1 MAASKTKSTKPKN
14 GTKTKTASKTTRS
27 RSTSAKTVAKAAP
40 KQTRTKLLSDEVQ
53 GILLIALG
61 LLLACT
67 FYISAMGIVGEFVR
81 NVCYGLFGAASSVFF
96 VFFLLA
102 GINCFREKK
111 SENSLYKWWIIIGLM
126 ICSGMLYA
134 LALKDTSFVDG
145 GFFANIRN
153 LYDNGING
161 LGGGII
167 GGLICK

>member
-14 GTKTKTASKTTRS
+14 GTKAKTASKTTRS

-61 LLLACT
+61 LLSACT

-102 GINCFREKK
+102 GINCFRRKRAR
-111 SENSLYKWWIIIGLM
+111 LTVQVVDYYRTYD
-126 ICSGMLYA
+126 MLRYA
-134 LALKDTSFVDG
+134 LRP
-145 GFFANIRN
+145 GFKGH
-153 LYDNGING
+153 L
-161 LGGGII
+161 L
-167 GGLICK
+167 C